1 LLLKQWHNQSLD
13 LKPGLAAVINLKSG
27 DYLQHFR
34 EFTMTLITRI
44 YWLIALLLLPISF
57 FALLNSIGS
66 LFVPLDLIAAP
77 VALSFF
83 TFFLAWTLI
92 GGYEIF
98 FGISNLR
105 RNYPVL
111 ANIRYALEFIR
122 PEIQQYFIA
131 NNVEERPFS
140 REDRNLIYR
149 RAKDANDTL
158 PFGTEQDILEEG
170 YRSLNHSINVKEVS
184 QEHVRVIFGGA
195 KCTQPYSASRLN
207 ISAMSF
213 GALSANAIAALNKG
227 AYLGNFAHNTG
238 EGGISKYHLKYGGDL
253 IWQIGTAYFGCRNID
268 GSFNDDAF
276 AERAVIN
283 AVKMIEIKLSQGAKP
298 SHGGVLPGAKVT
310 KEIAEIRLV
319 EVGKTVN
326 SPASH
331 PEFDTPKGL
340 LQFVQRLRK
349 LSAGKPVGFK
359 LCLGKKVEF
368 MAIVKAMLETK
379 ILPDFITIDGAE
391 GGTGAAPVEFSN
403 RLGTPCIEATY
414 YVNAVLIGAGLRD
427 QIRLISA
434 GQTASGFDVLEK
446 IAVGADTVNA
456 ARAMMIAL
464 GCVQAKTCNTNKCPS
479 GIATQN
485 PSRAR
490 AIVVGEKSERVNSY
504 HNSTVHAFLELCGA
518 MGFSNPDDLSPS
530 DILSRSEG
538 RGKNFDEIYE
548 PLLENQLHTD
558 SIPNSY
564 RDDWHK
570 ASADHF

>member
-1 LLLKQWHNQSLD
+1 
-13 LKPGLAAVINLKSG
+13 
-27 DYLQHFR
+27 
-34 EFTMTLITRI
+34 MTLVARI
-44 YWLIALLLLPISF
+44 YWIIALLLLPIS
-57 FALLNSIGS
+57 ALCLLNNSGNS
-66 LFVPLDLIAAP
+66 LALADLLAAP
-77 VALSFF
+77 IALSFF
-83 TFFLAWTLI
+83 SFCLAWTLI

-98 FGISNLR
+98 LGISNLR

-131 NNVEERPFS
+131 NNVEEKPFS
-140 REDRNLIYR
+140 RERRNLIYR
-149 RAKDANDTL
+149 RAKGANDTL

-170 YRSLNHSINVKEVS
+170 YRSLSHSLAVKEVA
-184 QEHVRVIFGGA
+184 EENVRIVFGGSEC
-195 KCTQPYSASRLN
+195 KKPYSASRLN

-213 GALSANAIAALNKG
+213 GALSSTAISALNKG
-227 AYLGNFAHNTG
+227 ASMGDFAHNTG
-238 EGGISKYHLKYGGDL
+238 EGGMSKYHLKHGGDI
-253 IWQIGTAYFGCRNID
+253 IWQIGTAYFGCRNPN
-268 GSFNDDAF
+268 GSFNDEAF
-276 AERAVIN
+276 AERASNDV
-283 AVKMIEIKLSQGAKP
+283 VKMIEIKLSQGAKP

-310 KEIAEIRLV
+310 QEIADIRLV

-326 SPASH
+326 SPANH

-340 LQFVQRLRK
+340 LQFVSRLRK
-349 LSAGKPVGFK
+349 LSGGKPVGFK
-359 LCLGKKVEF
+359 LCLGRKVEF
-368 MAIVKAMLETK
+368 MAIVKAMVETK

-414 YVNAVLIGAGLRD
+414 YVNQVLIGAGLREE
-427 QIRLISA
+427 IRLISA
-434 GQTASGFDVLEK
+434 GQTASGFDMLEK
-446 IAVGADTVNA
+446 IIVGADTVNA

-464 GCVQAKTCNTNKCPS
+464 GCVQAKACNTNECPT

-485 PSRAR
+485 PARAR
-490 AIVVGEKSERVNSY
+490 AIIVDEKSERVKNF
-504 HNSTVHAFLELCGA
+504 HNSTVHVFLELCGA

-530 DILSRSEG
+530 DLLSRFEG

-548 PLLENQLHTD
+548 SLLENQLHTD
-558 SIPNSY
+558 NIPNSY